1 MIMVDVLDIQSHL
14 YPLVAKYKH
23 TNIDGMILLMEKYSP
38 YDDSVSPSASQK
50 EYYIVPP
57 NHSFRD
63 VLSGVTLLEQD
74 SVLFIK
80 HRFPVFYVIFPS
92 DLSKFSVKNLPMVP
106 LDPWKAP
113 ERLHKEAQEPSEK
126 RIKIEE
132 SSVC

>member
-1 MIMVDVLDIQSHL
+1 M

-23 TNIDGMILLMEKYSP
+23 TGIDGMILLMEKYSP
-38 YDDSVSPSASQK
+38 YDESVSQSASQK

-63 VLSGVTLLEQD
+63 ILSGITLLEY
-74 SVLFIK
+74 SSIPFINL
-80 HRFPVFYVIFPS
+80 RFPVFYVIFPS
-92 DLSKFSVKNLPMVP
+92 DLSKFSLRNLPMVP

-113 ERLHKEAQEPSEK
+113 ERTNKEAQEPSEK
-126 RIKIEE
+126 RAKIEE